1 MGTTKNT
8 AALYLRKSS
17 MDDRSGDNRSIT
29 DQRHDLERLA
39 DRHGLQIVAE
49 YEEKVGTSASH
60 IKNHDRPQYDRAL
73 ADMGSTYE
81 VLLAWRTDRLVRAG
95 MRDMG
100 ELLDV
105 VDTAQGRVICDDGTD
120 TNQAGMRS
128 LLAMLSE
135 QSRAYVQSSTDAV
148 RRGKEGQRRRG
159 EYQGGSLP
167 YGLLRD
173 KDAESGVAID
183 QEAADVIRQAADLVT
198 EGATLRETAEA
209 LTADGHRTS
218 SGSIW
223 ESTTLSRVLRSPHL
237 IGHRYYKAQDTY
249 AVDEDGN
256 RLLVHEPILTEA
268 QFRRVDKA
276 IVSRQRRTNNY
287 RRAQDTTKRAT
298 SMIGGLVRCEV
309 CALTLTRDARSVSK
323 NGTTYNYA
331 HYRCRQCRPSNSIR
345 AQDLD
350 DHVAR
355 AALIYLGAQEPESPI
370 VEEVGRRWL
379 ARFSPEQASRHSDLR
394 DQIDALEGR
403 HRELQS
409 NYYERRTMDTD
420 VFERLDQKMAGE
432 IADLRDELRDTPTPQ
447 ADLSALLDLAQ
458 SSDTDD
464 IVGPGS
470 AWDKLPHHERREIMR
485 VLIDEVTVKHSDD
498 VADITGRITI
508 EMATESNVID
518 LANRSERILGKH
530 VNRKVKVAS

>member
-1 MGTTKNT
+1 MGTTPNT

-81 VLLAWRTDRLVRAG
+81 VLLSWRTDRLVRAG

-100 ELLDV
+100 KLLDV
-105 VDTAQGRVICDDGTD
+105 VDAAQGRVITDDGTD
-120 TNQAGMRS
+120 TNQPGMRS

-159 EYQGGSLP
+159 EYQGGSIP

-173 KDAESGVAID
+173 KDAEYGVTID
-183 QEAADVIRQAADLVT
+183 HEAADVIRQAADLVT
-198 EGATLRETAEA
+198 EGATLWETCRS
-209 LTADGHRTS
+209 LNNDGHRTS
-218 SGSIW
+218 TGATW
-223 ESTTLSRVLRSPHL
+223 TPTTLSRVLRSPHL
-237 IGHRYYKAQDTY
+237 IGNRYYKGHDTY
-249 AVDEDGN
+249 AVDDEGN
-256 RLLVHEPILTEA
+256 HLIVHEPILTEA
-268 QFRRVDKA
+268 KFRRIDKA
-276 IVSRQRRTNNY
+276 ITARRRYTNNL
-287 RRAQDTTKRAT
+287 KRTQPTAKRHA
-298 SMIGGLVRCEV
+298 SLLGGLIHCQT
-309 CALTLTRDARSVSK
+309 CQQSLWRDARSVSK
-323 NGTTYNYA
+323 NDVTYNYA
-331 HYRCRQCRPSNSIR
+331 FYRCPNCRPSTSIR
-345 AQDLD
+345 AEVLD

-379 ARFSPEQASRHSDLR
+379 ARFTPDQVNRHGELR
-394 DQIDALEGR
+394 DEIDALEGR
-403 HRELQS
+403 HRELQTV
-409 NYYERRTMDTD
+409 YFDRKTMDAD
-420 VFERLDQKMAGE
+420 VFERLDRKMAGE

-447 ADLSALLDLAQ
+447 ADLSALFDLAQ

-470 AWDKLPHHERREIMR
+470 AWANLPDHERREIIR
-485 VLIDEVTVKHSDD
+485 VLVDQVTLSRSDD
-498 VADITGRITI
+498 RHDIVGRTTI
-508 EMATESNVID
+508 EFATESNVID
-518 LANRSERILGKH
+518 LANRPERILGKH
-530 VNRKVKVAS
+530 VSRKVKVAS